1 MVDKNISGNFILYT
15 KWVYNMDK
23 DKVCKILGDIT
34 AFVSLQLLAAHG
46 FSEEKSHPD
55 KVTFSVM
62 MMRLSKELGLTKE
75 EVVAVTTYAQNY
87 VNRRINGEEEE

>member
-1 MVDKNISGNFILYT
+1 
-15 KWVYNMDK
+15 MDK
-23 DKVCKILGDIT
+23 DKVCNILGDMT

-46 FSEEKSHPD
+46 FSERKSHPD

-62 MMRLSKELGLTKE
+62 MMRLSKEIGLDEK

-87 VNRRINGEEEE
+87 INRRINNEEEE

>member
-1 MVDKNISGNFILYT
+1 MNR
-15 KWVYNMDK
+15 
-23 DKVCKILGDIT
+23 DKVCKILGDMT

-46 FSEEKSHPD
+46 FSERKSHPD

-62 MMRLSKELGLTKE
+62 MMRLSKEIGLDEK

-87 VNRRINGEEEE
+87 INRRINNEEEE

>member
-1 MVDKNISGNFILYT
+1 MN
-15 KWVYNMDK
+15 K
-23 DKVCKILGDIT
+23 DKICKILGDMT

-46 FSEEKSHPD
+46 FSERKSHPD

-62 MMRLSKELGLTKE
+62 MMRLSKEIGLDEK

-87 VNRRINGEEEE
+87 INRRINNEEEE

>member
-1 MVDKNISGNFILYT
+1 MNR
-15 KWVYNMDK
+15 
-23 DKVCKILGDIT
+23 DKVCKILGDMT

-46 FSEEKSHPD
+46 FSERKSHPD

-62 MMRLSKELGLTKE
+62 MMRLSKEIGLDEK

-87 VNRRINGEEEE
+87 INRKIDNEEEE

>member
-1 MVDKNISGNFILYT
+1 MN
-15 KWVYNMDK
+15 K
-23 DKVCKILGDIT
+23 DKVCKILGDMT

-46 FSEEKSHPD
+46 FSERKSHPD

-62 MMRLSKELGLTKE
+62 MMRLSKEIGLDEK

-87 VNRRINGEEEE
+87 INRRINNEEEE

>member
-1 MVDKNISGNFILYT
+1 MN
-15 KWVYNMDK
+15 K
-23 DKVCKILGDIT
+23 DKICKILGDMT

-46 FSEEKSHPD
+46 FSERKSHPD

-62 MMRLSKELGLTKE
+62 MMRLSKEIGLDEK

-87 VNRRINGEEEE
+87 VNRRIDGEEEE